1 MCSGPI
7 PPMTD
12 PGAGGVKS
20 HAQRSQAKGMKGA
33 KVVSVNMHHLG
44 ESFVEKV
51 SDVRRR
57 ATVDG
62 EAAAPGESLELLA
75 HILGWQSE
83 ARKQRRDQLLQLNN
97 IGLRVALENAAGA
110 DIFFIPEVHFAKET
124 PGLED
129 DEGWWYQVRLVIW
142 CRECRKFGVCKER
155 EGFERNEWKREQPA
169 ICTRCDMGNGA
180 KRASSGMTSK
190 VRKRVK
196 NSPYPQARRPRT
208 AHGKGVAARDAM
220 SESEEDEAERV
231 EWGTRQYGVRMSRAH
246 PWYVGRG
253 DDTCGGEVVYSIQ
266 EIQKLLSSQPE
277 DMKRWLTTS
286 QMGWAL
292 TREENEVVNEKD
304 EREGKPVARQLAP
317 MISTFIRAQWESG
330 DLEDVE
336 DERRRILE
344 EATELDHIWGVWG
357 ASLIDKDP
365 EWSLTRIL
373 QRRWAE
379 ISSLMNRSRDMNQA
393 KDT

>member
-1 MCSGPI
+1 VCSGLI
-7 PPMTD
+7 PPITD
-12 PGAGGVKS
+12 PGAGGAKS
-20 HAQRSQAKGMKGA
+20 YAQRSQEKGMKGS

-62 EAAAPGESLELLA
+62 EATAPGESMEFLA
-75 HILGWQSE
+75 
-83 ARKQRRDQLLQLNN
+83 
-97 IGLRVALENAAGA
+97 
-110 DIFFIPEVHFAKET
+110 FFIPEVHFAKET
-124 PGLED
+124 PRLED

-142 CRECRKFGVCKER
+142 CRECRKCGFRKER

-180 KRASSGMTSK
+180 KRASSGMTRK

-196 NSPYPQARRPRT
+196 DSPNPQARRPRA
-208 AHGKGVAARDAM
+208 AHGKGVAARNAT

-231 EWGTRQYGVRMSRAH
+231 EWGTRQYGVRMSPAH

-266 EIQKLLSSQPE
+266 EIKKLLSSQPE

-330 DLEDVE
+330 
-336 DERRRILE
+336 
-344 EATELDHIWGVWG
+344 
-357 ASLIDKDP
+357 
-365 EWSLTRIL
+365 EW
-373 QRRWAE
+373 E
-379 ISSLMNRSRDMNQA
+379 N
-393 KDT
+393 K